1 MTNDVTM
8 VKGAIVS
15 IIRMLVAKM
24 AATQAHGEL
33 DFPFPELCFELLPSP
48 SWREKGDPT
57 TSDMLKGTA
66 ELISYYRS
74 VPEATI
80 AKVKEALD
88 HKLACMY
95 VLISNLGEKVGS
107 ETIGDTEDVIC
118 RRSSENNPPRT
129 RSEQETVNTLR
140 ALEELRDIQKAK
152 DNEGLSVRTLLTPS
166 ELRRVHQ
173 KLLEHDESREPGRY
187 RSVLVYTDE
196 PGPLK
201 DPRGTI
207 RLHSVEICLR
217 GIAADRKLPEANG
230 TMDELLSAVSHRFD
244 CRKHERDI
252 LWKVA
257 RDTGYSG
264 GDDIDGMVEH
274 LLPECISASFGVTD
288 VGRIVD
294 GRSNTA
300 EVLSELA
307 KHYGISIANPPTSE
321 DANAIHRKVLADLPA
336 TFHIYPMKTP
346 ELIEDTLQELYA
358 KQQEFLDVFDAMYS
372 SDDLKVCHKLGNA
385 LHVLARIAAYAL
397 FEFVCLHPFCDGNG
411 RMCRLIA
418 SAIMSAIVPFPMG
431 LACEQMPG
439 GKTHNVYVNAIVDCR
454 QREEQEQ
461 QPVELATLIV
471 EGAYYCSLIMKNSL
485 RDHLKLGEMTCAAE
499 DSEATWR
506 GEVASV
512 YYTLDHS
519 KRPGGHESDAE
530 IEATICKLKEAVL
543 LKRETIE
550 VEFED
555 KFFVHI
561 IMLY

>member
-1 MTNDVTM
+1 
-8 VKGAIVS
+8 
-15 IIRMLVAKM
+15 M
-24 AATQAHGEL
+24 AATDGAL

-48 SWREKGDPT
+48 SWREEGDPT
-57 TSDMLKGTA
+57 TSDMLKDTA

-80 AKVKEALD
+80 AKVRETLD

-95 VLISNLGEKVGS
+95 VLISNVGENVGS
-107 ETIGDTEDVIC
+107 KTFGDTEDVI
-118 RRSSENNPPRT
+118 RRFVEKGRSVENNPPQT

-140 ALEELRDIQKAK
+140 ALKELWDIQKGK
-152 DNEGLSVRTLLTPS
+152 DDKGLSVRTLLTPS

-173 KLLEHDESREPGRY
+173 KLLEHDEIREPGRY
-187 RSVLVYTDE
+187 RSVIVHTEE

-207 RLHSVEICLR
+207 RPHSVEICLR
-217 GIAADRKLPEANG
+217 GIAADRNLPEANG
-230 TMDELLSAVSHRFD
+230 TMDELLSALSHRFD
-244 CRKHERDI
+244 CQKDEKDI
-252 LWKVA
+252 LRKEA
-257 RDTGYSG
+257 RETGYSG
-264 GDDIDGMVEH
+264 GDDIGGVVEH
-274 LLPECISASFGVTD
+274 LLPYCISASFWMTD
-288 VGRIVD
+288 VGRIVA
-294 GRSNTA
+294 GHGERSNTA

-321 DANAIHRKVLADLPA
+321 DANAIYRKVLADLPA
-336 TFHIYPMKTP
+336 TIHIYPMKTP
-346 ELIEDTLQELYA
+346 ELIEDTLRELYA
-358 KQQEFLDVFDAMYS
+358 KQQKFLDVFDAKYS
-372 SDDLKVCHKLGNA
+372 NDDLKVCQTLGNA

-418 SAIMSAIVPFPMG
+418 SAIMSAIVPFPTG
-431 LACEQMPG
+431 LACEQVPG
-439 GKTHNVYVNAIVDCR
+439 GKTHSVYVNAIADCR
-454 QREEQEQ
+454 EREKQEQ

-471 EGAYYCSLIMKNSL
+471 EGVYYCSLIMKNSL

-512 YYTLDHS
+512 YHTLDHS

-543 LKRETIE
+543 LKRDTVE

-555 KFFVHI
+555 KFFVQI
-561 IMLY
+561 NMLH

>member
-1 MTNDVTM
+1 MSGMTLATM
-8 VKGAIVS
+8 AIS
-15 IIRMLVAKM
+15 NRYWNAAKM
-24 AATQAHGEL
+24 AATVGEL
-33 DFPFPELCFELLPSP
+33 EFPFPELCFELLPSP

-57 TSDMLKGTA
+57 TSDMLKDTA

-107 ETIGDTEDVIC
+107 ETFGDTEDVIR

-152 DNEGLSVRTLLTPS
+152 DDKGLSVRTLLTPS
-166 ELRRVHQ
+166 ELCRVHQ
-173 KLLEHDESREPGRY
+173 KLLEHDESRDPGRY

-230 TMDELLSAVSHRFD
+230 TMDELLSALSHRLD
-244 CRKHERDI
+244 CCKDEQFI
-252 LWKVA
+252 LRKVA
-257 RDTGYSG
+257 EDTGYSG
-264 GDDIDGMVEH
+264 GDDIDGVVEH
-274 LLPECISASFGVTD
+274 LLPECISASFGMTD

-321 DANAIHRKVLADLPA
+321 DANAIHRKVLADLPG

-346 ELIEDTLQELYA
+346 ELIEDRLHELYA
-358 KQQEFLDVFDAMYS
+358 KQKKFLEAFDAKYS
-372 SDDLKVCHKLGNA
+372 NDDLKVCQKLENA

-418 SAIMSAIVPFPMG
+418 SAIMSAIVPFPTG

-439 GKTHNVYVNAIVDCR
+439 GKTRSVYANAIVDCR
-454 QREEQEQ
+454 QREDQEQ

-506 GEVASV
+506 SEVASV
-512 YYTLDHS
+512 YHTLDHS
-519 KRPGGHESDAE
+519 KRPGGHESDVE
-530 IEATICKLKEAVL
+530 IEAMICKLKEAVL
-543 LKRETIE
+543 LKRETVE

-555 KFFVHI
+555 RYFVHI
-561 IMLY
+561 NILY

>member
-1 MTNDVTM
+1 
-8 VKGAIVS
+8 
-15 IIRMLVAKM
+15 M
-24 AATQAHGEL
+24 AATQTPGQL
-33 DFPFPELCFELLPSP
+33 DFSFPELCFELLPSP

-57 TSDMLKGTA
+57 TSDMLKDTA

-88 HKLACMY
+88 QKLACMY
-95 VLISNLGEKVGS
+95 VLISNVGENVGS
-107 ETIGDTEDVIC
+107 ETFGDTEDVI
-118 RRSSENNPPRT
+118 RRFVEKGRSLENYPPRP

-140 ALEELRDIQKAK
+140 ALEELRDIQKGK
-152 DNEGLSVRTLLTPS
+152 DDKGLSVRALLTPS

-173 KLLEHDESREPGRY
+173 KLLEHDEGREPGRY
-187 RSVLVYTDE
+187 RSVLVYTDQ

-201 DPRGTI
+201 DHRGTI

-230 TMDELLSAVSHRFD
+230 TMDELLSALSHRLD
-244 CRKHERDI
+244 CRKDEQVI
-252 LWKVA
+252 LQKVA
-257 RDTGYSG
+257 QDTGYSG
-264 GDDIDGMVEH
+264 GDDIDGVVEH

-307 KHYGISIANPPTSE
+307 KHYGISIANPPTSK
-321 DANAIHRKVLADLPA
+321 DANAIHKKVLADLPS

-346 ELIEDTLQELYA
+346 ELIEDTLHELYS
-358 KQQEFLDVFDAMYS
+358 KQQKFLDVFDAMYS
-372 SDDLKVCHKLGNA
+372 DDDLKVCQKLGNA

-418 SAIMSAIVPFPMG
+418 SAIMSAIVPFPTG

-439 GKTHNVYVNAIVDCR
+439 GKTHSVYVNAIVDCR
-454 QREEQEQ
+454 QREEQ

-471 EGAYYCSLIMKNSL
+471 EGAYYCSLIMKSSL

-506 GEVASV
+506 DEVASV
-512 YYTLDHS
+512 YHTLDHS
-519 KRPGGHESDAE
+519 KRPGGHKSDAE
-530 IEATICKLKEAVL
+530 IEATICKLREAVL
-543 LKRETIE
+543 RKRETVE

-561 IMLY
+561 NML